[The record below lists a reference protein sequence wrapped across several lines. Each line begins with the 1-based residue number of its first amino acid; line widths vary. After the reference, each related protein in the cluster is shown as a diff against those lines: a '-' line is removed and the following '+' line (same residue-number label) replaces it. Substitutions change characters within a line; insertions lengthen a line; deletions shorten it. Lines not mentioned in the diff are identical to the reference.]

1 MKVVR
6 HVSALSVNLPLPGV
20 TYFSTYWTT
29 SEAGQYVGNVLCTVV
44 LWWLGKEEGALMK
57 DQEPYRAD

>member
-1 MKVVR
+1 M
-6 HVSALSVNLPLPGV
+6 SPPSQLICPCLGLPILVP
-20 TYFSTYWTT
+20 TT
-29 SEAGQYVGNVLCTVV
+29 KREAGQYVDNVLCTVV

>member
-1 MKVVR
+1 M
-6 HVSALSVNLPLPGV
+6 SPPSQLICPCLGLPILVPP
-20 TYFSTYWTT
+20 TWQ
-29 SEAGQYVGNVLCTVV
+29 EAGQYVGNVLCTVV